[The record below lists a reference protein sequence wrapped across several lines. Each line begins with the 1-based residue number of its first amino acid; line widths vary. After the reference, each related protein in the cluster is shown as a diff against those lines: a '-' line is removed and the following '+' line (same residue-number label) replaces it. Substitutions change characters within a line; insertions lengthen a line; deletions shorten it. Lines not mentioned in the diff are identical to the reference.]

1 MSEPEPK
8 ISVTRSC
15 EICGLEVTMNH
26 IAGLKRKKFKCSN
39 CLEVRIGILRNSVKC
54 KKISV
59 FFLIDLKVC
68 YGINY

>member
-39 CLEVRIGILRNSVKC
+39 CLEVRINQRFSGAKFYDIKILK
-54 KKISV
+54 
-59 FFLIDLKVC
+59 LIFK
-68 YGINY
+68 Y